1 MKGETS
7 FDGFIHATAASSRRR
22 IGIGILRPDD
32 AVQDSLR
39 RAQAICDVVA
49 FGAVSGLVGSVPAEH
64 PEEAMAT
71 ALADGSVDALV
82 RGQAD
87 AITLRGSLAA
97 HLNCDPGQI
106 RDLALLRDRMDRTLA
121 LCPVSHRQGWT
132 VDEKEVLVRDAAALL
147 QRLRLPVKVGV
158 TSGARPGSLGLDP
171 ALDRT
176 FSDAEAL
183 VGRLRKEMPI
193 AHYFI
198 DLDKAADD
206 GCTVLVTVNG
216 MVGNGILRALA
227 FLGGVKVYGGIM
239 AGIDR
244 IIVESFRSS
253 AGFSDYLE
261 FAAALANL
269 P

>member
-1 MKGETS
+1 MVETS
-7 FDGFIHATAASSRRR
+7 FDRFVHGAAASTRRR
-22 IGIGILRPDD
+22 IGIGILRPDET
-32 AVQDSLR
+32 VLDSLR
-39 RAQAICDVVA
+39 RAQVFCDVVV
-49 FGAVSGLVGSVPAEH
+49 FGAAAGQVGSVPAEH
-64 PEEAMAT
+64 PEEAMAQ
-71 ALADGSVDALV
+71 ALADGAVDALV

-106 RDLALLRDRMDRTLA
+106 RDLALLRDSMGRTLA

-132 VDEKEVLVRDAAALL
+132 VAEKEVLVRDAVALL
-147 QRLRLPVKVGV
+147 GRLRLPIKVGV
-158 TSGARPGSLGLDP
+158 TSGSRPDALGLNP
-171 ALDRT
+171 TLDRT
-176 FSDAEAL
+176 FQDAETL
-183 VGRLRKEMPI
+183 VAMLREEIPI

-206 GCTVLVTVNG
+206 GCTILVTVNG
-216 MVGNGILRALA
+216 MVGNQILRALG
-227 FLGGVKVYGGIM
+227 FLGGVKVYGGII

-253 AGFSDYLE
+253 TGFSDYLE

>member
-1 MKGETS
+1 MGGTS
-7 FDGFIHATAASSRRR
+7 FDRLIHETAASSRRR

-32 AVQDSLR
+32 AVLDSLR
-39 RAQAICDVVA
+39 RAQAFCDVVV
-49 FGAVSGLVGSVPAEH
+49 FGAPVELEGSVPVEH
-64 PEEAMAT
+64 PEEAMAK
-71 ALADGSVDALV
+71 AVADGSVDALV

-87 AITLRGSLAA
+87 AITLRGSLAV
-97 HLNCDPGQI
+97 HLKCNPGEI
-106 RDLALLRDRMDRTLA
+106 RDLALLRDVMDRTLA

-132 VDEKEVLVRDAAALL
+132 VEEKEALVRDAAALM

-171 ALDRT
+171 TLDRT
-176 FSDAEAL
+176 FRDAEAL
-183 VGRLRKEMPI
+183 VGMLREEMPI

-198 DLDKAADD
+198 DLDKAVDD
-206 GCTVLVTVNG
+206 GCTILVTVNG
-216 MVGNGILRALA
+216 MVGNEILRALA